1 MHKIKII
8 TLLETILHILKKG
21 KIMLTTT
28 LDLAEKYD
36 YLSEKFEKAYEFLKT
51 QDLNTLPVGT
61 IEIDG
66 RDIFASVQEYDTVP
80 WDQIPFEAHNKYF
93 DIQYIV
99 SGRELFGYAKRGSL
113 KETAPYNDSYDV
125 ILFHEPESCSR
136 ILLEAGDFAIVPP
149 EDAHKPKC
157 MADRKS
163 VV

>member
-99 SGRELFGYAKRGSL
+99 YA
-113 KETAPYNDSYDV
+113 PDSHNIPVY
-125 ILFHEPESCSR
+125 P
-136 ILLEAGDFAIVPP
+136 
-149 EDAHKPKC
+149 
-157 MADRKS
+157 
-163 VV
+163 